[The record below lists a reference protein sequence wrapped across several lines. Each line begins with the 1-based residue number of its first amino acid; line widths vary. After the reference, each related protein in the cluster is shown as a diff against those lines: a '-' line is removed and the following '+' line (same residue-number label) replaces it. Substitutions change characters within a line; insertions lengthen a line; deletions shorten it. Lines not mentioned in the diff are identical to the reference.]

1 MCNSVPFHVPITL
14 SVHISLGVRYSPV
27 SLTVPVT
34 QYGVSY
40 FRFLLHRTD
49 PHLSVRTF
57 LYGKHLD
64 PYIRGFRQSV
74 VDNSHHRY
82 FVDSRRVI
90 CIQYLYRTFVSRVA
104 TLLRQTSAD
113 FIELQTPA
121 FTAGAGRSIR
131 EGISGRYP
139 VILPFELSVLL
150 IPYGISPTFLASHG
164 HKSMKC
170 YPHRAMFV
178 RQRVAPKM
186 FSTSRE
192 ESRSLTFCVMPVGIP
207 PHLRKRF
214 QISTV

>member
-1 MCNSVPFHVPITL
+1 MTTIVSNRLKPIPQARLFRWAVIGSSFAFRHRLSGLYDSSAYCKCSNSVPFHVPITL

-139 VILPFELSVLL
+139 VILPFELSVV
-150 IPYGISPTFLASHG
+150 A
-164 HKSMKC
+164 
-170 YPHRAMFV
+170 YP
-178 RQRVAPKM
+178 
-186 FSTSRE
+186 
-192 ESRSLTFCVMPVGIP
+192 
-207 PHLRKRF
+207 LRR
-214 QISTV
+214 

>member
-121 FTAGAGRSIR
+121 FTAGAGRSIG

-139 VILPFELSVLL
+139 VILPFELSVV
-150 IPYGISPTFLASHG
+150 A
-164 HKSMKC
+164 
-170 YPHRAMFV
+170 YPLRNKPDV
-178 RQRVAPKM
+178 
-186 FSTSRE
+186 FSIAW
-192 ESRSLTFCVMPVGIP
+192 P
-207 PHLRKRF
+207 
-214 QISTV
+214 

>member
-1 MCNSVPFHVPITL
+1 MESAFL

-139 VILPFELSVLL
+139 VILPFELSVVAYPLRNKDGHILRLGVVEVVL
-150 IPYGISPTFLASHG
+150 IHHPHTAVNNGFL
-164 HKSMKC
+164 
-170 YPHRAMFV
+170 HRLQTVLAAYN
-178 RQRVAPKM
+178 Q
-186 FSTSRE
+186 
-192 ESRSLTFCVMPVGIP
+192 LTQGEDEI
-207 PHLRKRF
+207 RF
-214 QISTV
+214 

>member
-1 MCNSVPFHVPITL
+1 MRKLTAFPRSNNPI
-14 SVHISLGVRYSPV
+14 SPY
-27 SLTVPVT
+27 T
-34 QYGVSY
+34 
-40 FRFLLHRTD
+40 FRFPLWSCQLEQACNLLWCFITFIFTP
-49 PHLSVRTF
+49 PHWLAINATSTF
-57 LYGKHLD
+57 LCRHGID

-139 VILPFELSVLL
+139 IILPFELSVV
-150 IPYGISPTFLASHG
+150 A
-164 HKSMKC
+164 
-170 YPHRAMFV
+170 YPLRNKPDV
-178 RQRVAPKM
+178 
-186 FSTSRE
+186 FSIAW
-192 ESRSLTFCVMPVGIP
+192 P
-207 PHLRKRF
+207 
-214 QISTV
+214 

>member
-113 FIELQTPA
+113 FIELQTPCL
-121 FTAGAGRSIR
+121 
-131 EGISGRYP
+131 Y
-139 VILPFELSVLL
+139 
-150 IPYGISPTFLASHG
+150 
-164 HKSMKC
+164 
-170 YPHRAMFV
+170 
-178 RQRVAPKM
+178 
-186 FSTSRE
+186 
-192 ESRSLTFCVMPVGIP
+192 SRSRSKYQRRHFRALPRHSTFRVISCCLSLTE
-207 PHLRKRF
+207 
-214 QISTV
+214 